1 MYCLYKGYC
10 TNCYLFE
17 SDPDICG
24 KFSANIR
31 FSDTITRCLRG
42 TIGFYFL
49 LCTDKPF
56 VLKYQHFVFAEHIDG
71 LATNYFMRYTYVCIH
86 IENTNNHIYS
96 YVCIYNLLN
105 ICIYINIWVKETKNR
120 EVENQIMVKN
130 KVTARRDPLPAV
142 CYMRFSEFLYQIVF
156 FLFYFG
162 FSISFFFYFRF

>member
-1 MYCLYKGYC
+1 
-10 TNCYLFE
+10 
-17 SDPDICG
+17 
-24 KFSANIR
+24 
-31 FSDTITRCLRG
+31 
-42 TIGFYFL
+42 
-49 LCTDKPF
+49 
-56 VLKYQHFVFAEHIDG
+56 
-71 LATNYFMRYTYVCIH
+71 MRYTYVCIH

-162 FSISFFFYFRF
+162 FSISFFFIFVSNVMKNHVKSKTEFENIKIWFIFIHIHIYVELKPIWTNWQRAKGDNYSNIVLYIYMCVNSRINTKGHA